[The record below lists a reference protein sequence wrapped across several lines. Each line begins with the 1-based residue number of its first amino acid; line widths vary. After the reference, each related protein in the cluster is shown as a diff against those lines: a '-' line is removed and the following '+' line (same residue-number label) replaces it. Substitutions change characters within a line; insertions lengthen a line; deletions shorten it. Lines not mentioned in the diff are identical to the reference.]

1 VSPTP
6 DLDRMTVEQLRAT
19 ARGFREAARAPIGD
33 ATAQTFIQIAKRYED
48 LADKREAAEGR

>member
-1 VSPTP
+1 
-6 DLDRMTVEQLRAT
+6 MTVEQLRAT